1 MDEKLTLMSPL
12 KFLIHSVQYR
22 RGFHCNRFLPFGKIK
37 KKTTYST
44 ALPLTGLREGTGV
57 SHRQR
62 GCVKPGFLS
71 SNELCIKHPPSRPSI
86 PTHSFP
92 LLLSAP
98 HQ

>member
-1 MDEKLTLMSPL
+1 MAEKLTLMSPL
-12 KFLIHSVQYR
+12 KFLIHSHNTDEDFIVTASSLLAK
-22 RGFHCNRFLPFGKIK
+22 F

-71 SNELCIKHPPSRPSI
+71 SNELCI
-86 PTHSFP
+86 
-92 LLLSAP
+92 
-98 HQ
+98 